1 MAQMKCFFKFL
12 LIILFAFTACAKKTP
27 ELVFSVG
34 GAPNELD
41 FWEEIISDF
50 EKEKGIK
57 VRILRQPTDSDQR
70 RQGILI
76 PMKAKIENPDIFLMD
91 IAWIPQFA
99 ASNWLLPLDEYVQR
113 DKYSLKPFWKNI
125 LDLSDTYKNNIV
137 ALPVYIDAG
146 VLYYRKDLLKKYGF
160 QNPPSTWSE
169 FLKISK
175 KIQKAERE
183 KNSSF
188 FAFVWQGAQYEG
200 LICNFLEFASL
211 DGGGFSFKGK
221 LKINTSA
228 NIKAADFMKDLI
240 NKWKLSPP
248 NTYTDMKEEQ
258 VRMFFQSGNAL
269 FERNWPYAWGLHQS
283 DNSEI
288 KGKVA
293 IAALPYFKGGKSVST
308 LGGWHIGISRF
319 SDSKDEAWAFMKYVV
334 SKKVQKS
341 FCLKLGWNPAR
352 KDVYSDA
359 EILKKYP
366 HFKDLKNVFGNASP
380 RPAIP
385 YYTQVSDVLQRH
397 INSIVA
403 GKTDSKEAFNQAEFE
418 IKNIIERYE

>member
-1 MAQMKCFFKFL
+1 MKSIFKFS
-12 LIILFAFTACAKKTP
+12 LILLFAFTACAKKTP

-211 DGGGFSFKGK
+211 DGGGFSFTGK
-221 LKINTSA
+221 LKINTPA

>member
-1 MAQMKCFFKFL
+1 MRYYFKISLIVLFL
-12 LIILFAFTACAKKTP
+12 FTGCSKKTP

-41 FWEEIISDF
+41 FWEEIISNF

-99 ASNWLLPLDEYVQR
+99 ASNWLLSLDDRIER
-113 DKYSLKPFWKNI
+113 DEFSLKPFWRNI
-125 LDLSDTYKNNIV
+125 LDLSDTYKDNLV

-160 QNPPSTWSE
+160 RNPPATWSE
-169 FLKISK
+169 LLKISK
-175 KIQKAERE
+175 KIQKEERK

-211 DGGGFSFKGK
+211 KGGGFSFADEVSV
-221 LKINTSA
+221 NTPA

-283 DNSEI
+283 DGSEV
-288 KGKVA
+288 KDKVG
-293 IAALPYFKGGKSVST
+293 ITALPYFKGGKSVST

-319 SDSKDEAWAFMKYVV
+319 SDSKEDAWAFMKYVV

-341 FCLKLGWNPAR
+341 LCLRLGWNPAR
-352 KDVYSDA
+352 KDVYSDS

-385 YYTQVSDVLQRH
+385 YYTQVSDVLQRY
-397 INSIVA
+397 INSVIA
-403 GKTDSKEAFNQAEFE
+403 GKADSKEAFSQAENE
-418 IKNIIERYE
+418 IKNIVERYRE